1 MKLILFGPPGAGK
14 GTQAKLLETEL
25 GIPQVSTGDM
35 FRAAIKNE
43 TPLGLQV
50 KAIMASGKLV
60 GDDVVMNLV
69 AEALAKPEYANG
81 YILDGFPRTI
91 AQAEGFDAW
100 LTSRGEAIDAFI
112 SMEVP
117 DEELIS
123 RLVNRGQGREDDS
136 PDKVRI
142 RLQVYKDETAPVMEY
157 YRGKGRFQSVDGLGT
172 VEEIQA
178 RLLKAVR
185 G

>member
-14 GTQAKLLETEL
+14 GTQAKLLESAL

-35 FRAAIKNE
+35 FRAAIKDE
-43 TPLGLQV
+43 TPLGLEV

-60 GDDVVMNLV
+60 GDDVVMKLV
-69 AEALAKPEYANG
+69 AEALAKPEFQKG

-100 LTSRGEAIDAFI
+100 LASRGEQIDAFV

-157 YRGKGRFQSVDGLGT
+157 YRHKGRFQAVNGLG
-172 VEEIQA
+172 EIDEIQQ
-178 RLLKAVR
+178 RLLKAVNK
-185 G
+185 

>member
-14 GTQAKLLETEL
+14 GTQAKLLENEL

-35 FRAAIKNE
+35 FRGAIKNE
-43 TPLGLQV
+43 TPLGLEV

-60 GDDVVMNLV
+60 GDDVVMKLV
-69 AEALAKPEYANG
+69 AEALQKPEYDKG

-91 AQAEGFDAW
+91 AQAESFDAW
-100 LTSRGEAIDAFI
+100 LASRGEAIDAFI

-117 DEELIS
+117 DEELVS

-142 RLQVYKDETAPVMEY
+142 RLGVYKKETAPVMEY
-157 YRGKGRFQSVDGLGT
+157 YRHKGRFQAVNGLGT
-172 VEEIQA
+172 VEEIQN
-178 RLLKAVR
+178 RLLTAVR